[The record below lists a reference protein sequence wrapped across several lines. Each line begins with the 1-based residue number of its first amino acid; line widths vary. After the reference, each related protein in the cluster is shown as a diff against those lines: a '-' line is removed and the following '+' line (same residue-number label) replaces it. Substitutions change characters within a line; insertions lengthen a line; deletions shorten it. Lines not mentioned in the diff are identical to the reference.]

1 MRYSESYLIELKDA
15 DGRITTS
22 THDDVSDAVAAYDSE
37 RARLRRGERVTLH
50 RTITAVLAE
59 AHKAVSGHA

>member
-15 DGRITTS
+15 DGNITTS
-22 THDDVSDAVAAYDSE
+22 THDDVNDAVSEYRTE

-50 RTITAVLAE
+50 RTITAVLGE
-59 AHKAVSGHA
+59 AHKAR

>member
-15 DGRITTS
+15 DGKITTNS
-22 THDDVSDAVAAYDSE
+22 YDDVSEAVDAYGAE
-37 RARLRRGERVTLH
+37 RRGLRRGERVTLH

-59 AHKAVSGHA
+59 AHQA